1 MKDVYDHYFPVP
13 DFLAMSSHAVDIS
26 DESIKY
32 GKITSHVE
40 GLSVESVGYEKIPT
54 GIVSTG
60 RIENEAKLVEIL
72 NAIKNK
78 EKMKFVRVSLPEEQ
92 MYLFNVVLPKLTN
105 AEIKDTISLQLED
118 HIPLSATDAIFDYE
132 LIREVN
138 DESIFV
144 QVVATSAS
152 FIESYLSVFSQVG
165 LVPVSFELETQAIA
179 RAVVKHDLIG
189 SAMIVDFG
197 KTRTGISIVENGRVM
212 FTSTFDMGGQRIT
225 EVISKHFKV
234 SIEQAEQMK
243 KAYSELG
250 SDAEN
255 DIFPAIVS
263 NLSVLL
269 DELRKHYSY
278 WHTHNSEDGKPHEKI
293 QKIILCGGESNLYGI
308 VSYLKTSME
317 MPVEYANVWV
327 NILDITKQLPEMSFG
342 DSLIYPTV
350 FGLALG
356 GFIRE

>member
-13 DFLAMSSHAVDIS
+13 DFLAMSAYALDIS

-32 GKITSHVE
+32 GKIASHAS
-40 GLSVESVGYEKIPT
+40 GLKLETFGYEKIPA
-54 GIVSTG
+54 GIVSSG
-60 RIENEAKLVEIL
+60 RIENEAKLIEVL
-72 NAIKNK
+72 NTIKQK
-78 EKMKFVRVSLPEEQ
+78 EKMKFVRISLPEEQ
-92 MYLFNVVLPKLTN
+92 MYLFNIVLPKLANTDL
-105 AEIKDTISLQLED
+105 KDAISMQLED
-118 HIPLSATDAIFDYE
+118 HIPLSASDAIFDYE

-138 DESIFV
+138 DETIFV

-152 FIESYLSVFSQVG
+152 FVESYLSVLAQVG
-165 LVPVSFELETQAIA
+165 LVPISFELETQAVA
-179 RAVVKHDLIG
+179 RAVVKSDLLG

-212 FTSTFDMGGQRIT
+212 FTSTFNIGGQQIT
-225 EVISKHFKV
+225 EVIAKHFKV
-234 SIEQAEQMK
+234 SFEQAEQMK
-243 KAYSELG
+243 KAYSDLG

-278 WHTHNSEDGKPHEKI
+278 WHTHNSEDGKPNEKI

-308 VSYLKTSME
+308 VPYLKTSME
-317 MPVEYANVWV
+317 MTVEYANVWI
-327 NILDITKQLPEMSFG
+327 NMTDITKELPEMSFG

-356 GFIRE
+356 EFIKE